1 MIFSRLNIKNIILFK
16 LCYLILYSINPSELI
31 YGYELCKVKDD
42 CFYNEKFNKEISFK
56 KKIRYSENSNNF
68 FNKRN
73 INPLEIFLAFTNET
87 SNQNSIE
94 IEAIEQTLSLIHI

>member
-31 YGYELCKVKDD
+31 YGYELCELKDD
-42 CFYNEKFNKEISFK
+42 CFYNENFNKEISFK
-56 KKIRYSENSNNF
+56 KIGHKKNSNNL

-73 INPLEIFLAFTNET
+73 INPLEIFLAFTNESVSYT
-87 SNQNSIE
+87 HL
-94 IEAIEQTLSLIHI
+94 TLPTNREV